1 MEDSRVDQSPA
12 PSPPV
17 SVIIVNW
24 NGMDYLK
31 YCLDSLRAQ
40 TFPDF
45 EVIVVD
51 NGSTDGSV
59 QCLRENY
66 RGWVRVLPNPRNEGF
81 SGGNNRGI
89 RAASGKYIVL
99 LNNDARADFRW
110 LEELVKAAEENPRAG
125 MLACKIYLQEGS
137 RIIDNVGH
145 LMYRDGLNRGKG
157 RLEVDRG
164 QYEKMEEVFFPSGC
178 AALYRRE
185 MLEEV
190 GLFDE
195 DFFAYGDDTDLGLKG
210 RLAGW
215 NCLYVPTAV
224 VHHRYSQSSGA
235 YSLLKA
241 FYVERNRLWIAVKY
255 FPLSLLLVSPVYTFL
270 RFALQGYGALA
281 GRGAAGRFT
290 EAHSPGKLLRIL
302 LKAYLAAFRGLPGM
316 WKKRKEGRRWT
327 RVREREIR
335 SWFHRFG
342 ISAREISLKD

>member
-1 MEDSRVDQSPA
+1 MEDSRADQSPA

-31 YCLDSLRAQ
+31 DCLDSLRAQ

-45 EVIVVD
+45 EVILVD

-59 QCLRENY
+59 QYLRENY
-66 RGWVRVLPNPRNEGF
+66 PGWVRVLPNPRNEGF

-99 LNNDARADFRW
+99 LNNDAQADARW
-110 LEELVKAAEENPRAG
+110 LEELVKVAEKNPRAG
-125 MLACKIYLQEGS
+125 MLASKIYLQGQPK
-137 RIIDNVGH
+137 ILDNVGH
-145 LMYRDGLNRGKG
+145 LIYRDGLNRGKG
-157 RLEVDRG
+157 RLEVDQG
-164 QYEKMEEVFFPSGC
+164 QYEVIEEVLFPSGC

-215 NCLYVPTAV
+215 KCLYVPKAV
-224 VHHRYSQSSGA
+224 VHHSYSQSSGA
-235 YSLLKA
+235 YSALKA
-241 FYVERNRLWIAVKY
+241 FYVERNRVWIAVKY
-255 FPLSLLLVSPVYTFL
+255 FPLTLLLESPFFTLL

-281 GRGAAGRFT
+281 GRGAAGRFS
-290 EAHSPGKLLRIL
+290 AAYSPGKLLRIL
-302 LKAYLAAFRGLPGM
+302 FKAYLAAFRGLPGM
-316 WKKRKEGRRWT
+316 WKKRNDMKKRT
-327 RVREREIR
+327 RVSEREIR
-335 SWFHRFG
+335 SWFFRFG
-342 ISAREISLKD
+342 MSAREISLKE